1 MKKVIL
7 RAIRKT
13 SNVTKRAGLKGV
25 NFLGKVENKTTF
37 LINNGKLGDSVKA
50 EDLFYQ
56 KYPHLI
62 PVYPALP
69 NLGQKPSVTIFG
81 FLHPAGFYG
90 GIATLLF
97 VGAKLANELGYDLRV
112 VQTTGYSDKVDPVE
126 FLNKNGINIT
136 KERYS
141 TINLSNRSQYDYGYL
156 PLHPDDVVLVS
167 AWWDARIA
175 SSLPLKNKF
184 VYLIQDFE
192 PIFYNNSDAYTLADE
207 TYRSKK
213 FLPITN
219 TEILLDY
226 FKKNK
231 YNYIAKNAVFFEPA
245 PSPAVKKRSPK
256 NSKTKKIFFY
266 SRPNVDRNMFYTAI
280 MALDKALSDE
290 RLADY
295 TIEAYSA
302 GSSDVP
308 NVQLSNGTKIINK
321 GKMPLDEYY
330 AFAQTIDVA
339 ISPMLAP
346 HPNYPTLEF
355 SGIGA
360 TIVTTK
366 WQTKSN
372 LDRYSKNIFMAEPT
386 IDDMAENIIA
396 AITKPADDIKAD
408 AAHNN
413 LNTDWNSALDQP
425 IKAIA
430 DQLIRK

>member
-13 SNVTKRAGLKGV
+13 SNITKRAGLKGV

-126 FLNKNGINIT
+126 FLNKNGINMT

-167 AWWDARIA
+167 AWWDARVA
-175 SSLPLKNKF
+175 SILKLKN
-184 VYLIQDFE
+184 
-192 PIFYNNSDAYTLADE
+192 
-207 TYRSKK
+207 
-213 FLPITN
+213 
-219 TEILLDY
+219 
-226 FKKNK
+226 
-231 YNYIAKNAVFFEPA
+231 
-245 PSPAVKKRSPK
+245 
-256 NSKTKKIFFY
+256 
-266 SRPNVDRNMFYTAI
+266 
-280 MALDKALSDE
+280 
-290 RLADY
+290 
-295 TIEAYSA
+295 
-302 GSSDVP
+302 
-308 NVQLSNGTKIINK
+308 
-321 GKMPLDEYY
+321 
-330 AFAQTIDVA
+330 
-339 ISPMLAP
+339 
-346 HPNYPTLEF
+346 
-355 SGIGA
+355 
-360 TIVTTK
+360 
-366 WQTKSN
+366 
-372 LDRYSKNIFMAEPT
+372 
-386 IDDMAENIIA
+386 
-396 AITKPADDIKAD
+396 
-408 AAHNN
+408 
-413 LNTDWNSALDQP
+413 
-425 IKAIA
+425 
-430 DQLIRK
+430 